1 VIERPLL
8 QSAVT
13 ITDPGP
19 NMTKPTRGK
28 ISKRQF
34 LSAMTVAAGALQL
47 PRATAAAD
55 KPYDIIVVGG
65 GNAGLPL
72 AFFAAER
79 GGRVLIVDA
88 GSALGGT
95 LFLSS
100 GQMSAAGTKLQK
112 AKGID
117 DTPQLHFDDIM
128 RISKGTADKVL
139 VKLAVENAAPAF
151 DWLTD
156 NGFVV
161 GDKHPV
167 TGTTHDPYS
176 RARYAWAKKGGGV
189 AILDVLEKKL
199 KPHIDSG
206 RVKVLLNS
214 EVTEL
219 TQDTSGAVTGVKVR
233 DDKGAV
239 AAYAARNVAL
249 TCGGYTYD
257 PALYAKLDGAPMYT
271 NMTAPTSLGAGI
283 KLGTSV
289 GGYVRGGQNHT
300 PLFGAV
306 LVDRDVPTQ
315 IRAMVRHFP
324 GDRPPWE
331 IIVGADGKRFLQ
343 EDVLSHDVYEQ
354 ALKAQPGERCW
365 VVFDDAIFAKA
376 PKLVTGGFAGPWTPE
391 DTRNAFETGVTFFS
405 KADTIETL
413 AKKAG
418 VDKAGLVATV
428 TAYNK
433 AQASGQDAW
442 GRKHM
447 PLPIAK
453 PPYYALELHS
463 WNLTSY
469 GGLAVDGDLRVV
481 RQDNTVVNNL
491 YAAGELLGMGQM
503 MGRSVCGGMSV
514 TPALAL
520 GRLLGNTIIKV

>member
-1 VIERPLL
+1 
-8 QSAVT
+8 
-13 ITDPGP
+13 
-19 NMTKPTRGK
+19 MTKHSQGK

-34 LSAMTVAAGALQL
+34 LSAVTIASGVLQL
-47 PRATAAAD
+47 PRASIAAD
-55 KPYDIIVVGG
+55 KPFDIIVVGG

-79 GGRVLIVDA
+79 GARVLIVDA

-117 DTPQLHFDDIM
+117 DTPKIHFDDIM
-128 RISKGTADKVL
+128 RISKGTADQVL
-139 VKLAVENAAPAF
+139 VKLAVDNAAPVF

-161 GDKHPV
+161 GDTHPV
-167 TGTTHDPYS
+167 TGTTHEPYS
-176 RARYAWAKKGGGV
+176 RARYAWAKKGGAT

-219 TQDTSGAVTGVKVR
+219 TQTQSGAVSGVTVR
-233 DDKGAV
+233 DGKGALV
-239 AAYAARNVAL
+239 KYTSSNVAL
-249 TCGGYTYD
+249 TCGGYTYN
-257 PALYAKLDGAPMYT
+257 PELYKKLDGAPMYT

-283 KLGTSV
+283 KLGVSV

-315 IRAMVRHFP
+315 IRALVRHFP

-331 IIVGADGKRFLQ
+331 IIVGADGKRFIQ

-354 ALKAQPGERCW
+354 GLRAQPGERCW

-376 PKLVTGGFAGPWTPE
+376 PTLATGGFGGPWTPE
-391 DTRNAFETGVTFFS
+391 DTRNAFETGTTFFT
-405 KADTIETL
+405 KAKTIEEL
-413 AKKAG
+413 ASKAG
-418 VDKAGLVATV
+418 VDKAGLLATV
-428 TAYNK
+428 IAYNK
-433 AQASGQDAW
+433 AQASGQDAL

-453 PPYYALELHS
+453 PPYYALELYS

-469 GGLAVDGDLRVV
+469 GGLAVDGELRVV
-481 RQDNTVVNNL
+481 RQDGGVVKNL

-520 GRLLGNTIIKV
+520 GRLLGNTIIKI